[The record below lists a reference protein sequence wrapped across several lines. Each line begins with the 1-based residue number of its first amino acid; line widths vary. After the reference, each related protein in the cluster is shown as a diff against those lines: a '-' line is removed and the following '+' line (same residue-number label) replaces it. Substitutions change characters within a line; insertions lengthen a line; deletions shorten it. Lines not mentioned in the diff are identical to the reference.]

1 MKKIVMTIM
10 IAMLSVPLFVQFVK
24 GDSGH
29 PDDEHRD
36 DDRWELSRVFERTP
50 DVAPVTNAVYKE
62 ECSGCHMAYPPGL
75 LPSRSWGKLMGQLD
89 DHFGDNAELDAETA
103 AKLER
108 YLVEH
113 SAETSAYRR
122 SNKITRSLA
131 HEQIPLRITEIPY
144 IRHEHDEVPD
154 RLITGNA
161 EVGSLSRCES
171 CHRRAVQGSFSEN
184 DIRIPGFGKWDD

>member
-1 MKKIVMTIM
+1 
-10 IAMLSVPLFVQFVK
+10 
-24 GDSGH
+24 
-29 PDDEHRD
+29 
-36 DDRWELSRVFERTP
+36 
-50 DVAPVTNAVYKE
+50 
-62 ECSGCHMAYPPGL
+62 
-75 LPSRSWGKLMGQLD
+75 MGQLD

-103 AKLER
+103 AELER

-122 SNKITRSLA
+122 SAKITRSLA

-144 IRHEHDEVPD
+144 IRHEHDEIPD

-171 CHRRAVQGSFSEN
+171 CHHRAEQGSFSEN
-184 DIRIPGFGKWDD
+184 EIRIPGFGKWDD